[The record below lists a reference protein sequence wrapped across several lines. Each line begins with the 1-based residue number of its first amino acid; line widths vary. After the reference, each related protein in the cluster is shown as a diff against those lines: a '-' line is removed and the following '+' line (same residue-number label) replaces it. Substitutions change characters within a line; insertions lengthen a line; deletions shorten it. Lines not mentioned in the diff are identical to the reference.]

1 MIYIKKNWEAECK
14 EILSALYRVLLS
26 FLYTESSSLSKLCDS
41 YFENL
46 SIQPQV
52 SQTYGKN
59 LINVSVWTT
68 THLPPPLTQH

>member
-1 MIYIKKNWEAECK
+1 MIYIKKKWEAECK
-14 EILSALYRVLLS
+14 EIFSALFRALKSLLNM
-26 FLYTESSSLSKLCDS
+26 ESSSLSKVCDS

-52 SQTYGKN
+52 SQTHGKN

-68 THLPPPLTQH
+68 AHLPLP